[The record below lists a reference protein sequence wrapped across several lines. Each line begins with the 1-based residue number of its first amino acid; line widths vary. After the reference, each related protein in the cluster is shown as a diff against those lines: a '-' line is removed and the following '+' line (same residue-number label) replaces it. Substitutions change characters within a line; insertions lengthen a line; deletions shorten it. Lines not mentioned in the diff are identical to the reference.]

1 MSTTT
6 QIKATNNIIAEKAK
20 SISDISGNKD
30 FIIDATQ
37 ETQKSNTIAIFF
49 TILFKPLIKLLLTI

>member
-20 SISDISGNKD
+20 SILDISGNKG

-37 ETQKSNTIAIFF
+37 ETQKSNTIAVFF
-49 TILFKPLIKLLLTI
+49 TILFKPLIKLLLIT

>member
-6 QIKATNNIIAEKAK
+6 QINATNNIIAEKAK
-20 SISDISGNKD
+20 SILDISGNKD

-37 ETQKSNTIAIFF
+37 ETQKSNTIAVFF
-49 TILFKPLIKLLLTI
+49 TILFKPLIKLLLII